1 MDDRGWQE
9 GQWQTDGFVVLKENI
24 REKYEFTVLQLL
36 LGAIKYIPPKQHR
49 KTSHVEYRWLFLSLR
64 TINIHL
70 ILQYR
75 MHSFPLNR
83 FNRCH
88 SLRDHHHHV
97 CVCFAIFTTCYV
109 QVLLVDPSAIYYTV
123 RTHVNPWQRPSRTG
137 TYLPFLYTGTSYLI
151 YSW

>member
-9 GQWQTDGFVVLKENI
+9 WQWQTDGFVILKENI
-24 REKYEFTVLQLL
+24 RGKYEFTVLLLL

-49 KTSHVEYRWLFLSLR
+49 KTSHVEYKWLFLSLR

-70 ILQYR
+70 IVQYR
-75 MHSFPLNR
+75 MHLFPFNR

-97 CVCFAIFTTCYV
+97 CVCFAIFTTCCL
-109 QVLLVDPSAIYYTV
+109 QVLLVDPSAIHYTV
-123 RTHVNPWQRPSRTG
+123 RAHDNPWQRPSHTG
-137 TYLPFLYTGTSYLI
+137 TDLPFLYTGTSYLI